1 MLLRATYDAGAV
13 KPCGFDRLHCVKI
26 AAFTVWQ
33 AVSKTTLGVS
43 LDVPLLDVNCLMRP
57 LDPDI
62 LSIDIIA
69 PVAASAEQSQVTVIA
84 VALVV
89 VVE

>member
-1 MLLRATYDAGAV
+1 M
-13 KPCGFDRLHCVKI
+13 HWVKI
-26 AAFTVWQ
+26 TAFTVLHT
-33 AVSKTTLGVS
+33 VSKTTLGIS
-43 LDVPLLDVNCLMRP
+43 LDGPLFEVNCLMRP

-62 LSIDIIA
+62 LNIDIIA
-69 PVAASAEQSQVTVIA
+69 PVAASAEQSQVTVMA

>member
-1 MLLRATYDAGAV
+1 MCDAGAV
-13 KPCGFDRLHCVKI
+13 IPCGVDKLHCVKI
-26 AAFTVWQ
+26 TGF
-33 AVSKTTLGVS
+33 AVLHAVLKTTLGVS
-43 LDVPLLDVNCLMRP
+43 LDGPLLDVNCLMRP
-57 LDPDI
+57 LEPDI
-62 LSIDIIA
+62 LSTDMMA

>member
-1 MLLRATYDAGAV
+1 MRAIYDAGAV

-26 AAFTVWQ
+26 TGFAVLHAA
-33 AVSKTTLGVS
+33 SKTTFGVS

-57 LDPDI
+57 LEPDI
-62 LSIDIIA
+62 LSTDMIA
-69 PVAASAEQSQVTVIA
+69 PVAESAEQSQVTVIA

>member
-1 MLLRATYDAGAV
+1 M
-13 KPCGFDRLHCVKI
+13 HCVKI
-26 AAFTVWQ
+26 AAFTVLH
-33 AVSKTTLGVS
+33 AVLKTTLGVS

>member
-1 MLLRATYDAGAV
+1 
-13 KPCGFDRLHCVKI
+13 LHCVKI
-26 AAFTVWQ
+26 TGLAVLH
-33 AVSKTTLGVS
+33 AVSKTTFGVS
-43 LDVPLLDVNCLMRP
+43 LDGPLFDVNCLMRP
-57 LDPDI
+57 LEPPI

-69 PVAASAEQSQVTVIA
+69 PVAPSAEQSHVTVIA

>member
-1 MLLRATYDAGAV
+1 MLFLAIYDAGAV
-13 KPCGFDRLHCVKI
+13 KPCGFDKLHWVKI
-26 AAFTVWQ
+26 AAFTVLHT
-33 AVSKTTLGVS
+33 VSKTTFGVS
-43 LDVPLLDVNCLMRP
+43 LDGPLLNVNCLMRP

-62 LSIDIIA
+62 LNMDIIA